1 MTALLI
7 RHPKAYS
14 ASKHA
19 QNLTALIAHNALSL
33 LVIQD
38 WHRVAGV
45 VLWLRFKVDMAQV
58 GKVLMAL
65 KRIRN
70 DILARL
76 LFILGDEAPATLT
89 EMPVHDG
96 KGNKVLE
103 TLELSGNQ
111 STMSL
116 QDEKY

>member
-38 WHRVAGV
+38 
-45 VLWLRFKVDMAQV
+45 
-58 GKVLMAL
+58 
-65 KRIRN
+65 
-70 DILARL
+70 
-76 LFILGDEAPATLT
+76 
-89 EMPVHDG
+89 
-96 KGNKVLE
+96 
-103 TLELSGNQ
+103 
-111 STMSL
+111 
-116 QDEKY
+116 